1 MNVEEIKQ
9 WRNRSDFTR
18 SQIISG
24 ITGIDN
30 LIGVQLSSR
39 FTFNSE
45 DEKNFHKI
53 FFESSFVSFNTRIKM
68 YRKFLKIYIPNII
81 NEPELKKVFGYLTDF
96 QTIRNLFAHSMNP
109 TNMELEPFAFD
120 AFPYVRVR
128 TYEGSELI
136 AHDFTKEETE
146 EFSDKLMKLKG
157 LVETINAVLL
167 SQVSTLKEQIRSEE

>member
-1 MNVEEIKQ
+1 MNLDEIRK
-9 WRNRSDFTR
+9 WRNRNDFTR
-18 SQIISG
+18 SRIISG
-24 ITGIDN
+24 ITGIDH

-81 NEPELKKVFGYLTDF
+81 NEPELKKVFDYLTDF

-109 TNMELEPFAFD
+109 TDMELEAVVFND
-120 AFPYVRVR
+120 FPYVRVR
-128 TYEGSELI
+128 IYKDSEMI
-136 AHDFTKEETE
+136 ARDFTKEEIQ
-146 EFSDKLMKLKG
+146 EFSDKIMKLKG
-157 LVETINAVLL
+157 LVETINAILL